1 MEENKVVVDTEV
13 LEVTPEELVNEVTI
27 NESSLSAGKIVL
39 GVAIIGGIAI
49 TAVTLYKRHKKHK
62 KAKQQVD
69 EDLTDVY
76 DEAPA
81 YEVDEDYDPNGVRE
95 MAEEDLTEE

>member
-69 EDLTDVY
+69 DDLIDAY
-76 DEAPA
+76 EEPADEAS
-81 YEVDEDYDPNGVRE
+81 EDYDPNGVFE
-95 MAEEDLTEE
+95 MAEEDTTEE